1 MKSAQIN
8 VFIFNEDNSF
18 LNNSIVITNEGAV
31 VPAVLMLNITENK
44 IWKIAMT
51 LSFLSGIVISVSEST
66 ILSEITMIKSS
77 KY

>member
-18 LNNSIVITNEGAV
+18 LNNSIVITDEGAV

-66 ILSEITMIKSS
+66 ILSEITMITSS